1 MPKTNMPQGKKSLDY
16 SSYQIK
22 KAASAIFE
30 LVKIIVIALA
40 IVVPI
45 RYFLIQPFYV
55 NGASMEPAFHTH
67 EYLIVNEIS
76 YRFTE
81 PKRGDVVV
89 FKYPRNPKQYFIKRV
104 IALPNE
110 SVKIENGSVYIQKSN
125 SEEWQ
130 LLDETPYLDA
140 SVKTYPNVEMSMNEE
155 EYFLLGDNRPSSLD
169 SRAFGPVEKRYI
181 IGKTWLRA
189 WPFDKLGSFSSL
201 KYSIDN
207 N

>member
-1 MPKTNMPQGKKSLDY
+1 MPKTNMPQGQKSFDY
-16 SSYQIK
+16 STYQIK

-55 NGASMEPAFHTH
+55 NGASMEPTFHTH
-67 EYLIVNEIS
+67 EYLIVNEIT
-76 YRFTE
+76 YRFQE
-81 PKRGDVVV
+81 PKRGDVIV

-104 IALPNE
+104 IGLPNE
-110 SVKIENGSVYIQKSN
+110 SVKIENGSVYIKKSN

-130 LLDETPYLDA
+130 LLDESEYLDA
-140 SVKTYPNVEMSMNEE
+140 TVKTYPNVEMSMAED
-155 EYFLLGDNRPSSLD
+155 EYFVLGDNRPSSLD
-169 SRAFGPVEKRYI
+169 SRAFHQIEEQYI

-189 WPFDKLGSFSSL
+189 WPFDKIGSFSSVQ
-201 KYSIDN
+201 YDIDN